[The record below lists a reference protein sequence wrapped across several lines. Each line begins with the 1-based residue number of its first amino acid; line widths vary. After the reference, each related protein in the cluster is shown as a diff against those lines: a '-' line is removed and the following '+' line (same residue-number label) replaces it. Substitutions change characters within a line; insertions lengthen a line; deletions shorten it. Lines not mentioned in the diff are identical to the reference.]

1 MDRMSFPAS
10 DSWPVL
16 QTERLLLRAPRPD
29 DLEALYAIQSDP
41 ISQRF
46 SVAAMPESRE
56 AVVQQLD
63 DWLAHWQAHEFGYWA
78 IALREQPG
86 DLLGFGGLM
95 QRTLAGRPGLALY
108 FRFRPQA
115 WGQGYAAEMT
125 QAALA
130 LAFEQQQAPAVQAV
144 VQPANMPSRKTL
156 ERAGLRLKGSL
167 ANVPGQPADLLYEI
181 AAAHYA
187 EMPRLPP
194 EATPFGA

>member
-1 MDRMSFPAS
+1 MSFQAS
-10 DSWPVL
+10 DAWPTL
-16 QTERLLLRAPRPD
+16 QTERLLLRAPQPA
-29 DLEALYAIQSDP
+29 DLAALYEIQSDP
-41 ISQRF
+41 VSQRF
-46 SVAAMPESRE
+46 SAGPMPGSRE
-56 AVVQQLD
+56 EVQQQLD

-78 IALREQPG
+78 IALRERP
-86 DLLGFGGLM
+86 DELLGFGGLM
-95 QRTLAGRPGLALY
+95 HRAVAGRHSLSLY

-130 LAFEQQQAPAVQAV
+130 LAFEQQHAGAVLAV
-144 VQPANMPSRKTL
+144 VQPANTPSRKTL

-167 ANVPGQPADLLYEI
+167 ADVPGQPADLLYEI

-194 EATPFGA
+194 QATPFGA

>member
-1 MDRMSFPAS
+1 MSLQAS
-10 DSWPVL
+10 DPWPAL
-16 QTERLLLRAPRPD
+16 PTKRLLLRAPQPA
-29 DLEALYAIQSDP
+29 DLEALYEIQSDP
-41 ISQRF
+41 VSQRF
-46 SVAAMPESRE
+46 SASPMPSSRE
-56 AVVQQLD
+56 EVMQQLD
-63 DWLAHWQAHEFGYWA
+63 DWLGHWQAHEFGYWA
-78 IALREQPG
+78 IALREQPEE
-86 DLLGFGGLM
+86 LLGFGGLM
-95 QRTLAGRPGLALY
+95 LRQVAGRQGLNLY

-130 LAFEQQQAPAVQAV
+130 LAFEQQQADAVLAV

-181 AAAHYA
+181 SAAHYA

-194 EATPFGA
+194 QATPFGA